1 MKRDELS
8 TIGASLL
15 TSLQSLIHSAFAQA
29 GLTAAD
35 VHGIELLGGGVR
47 MQIVQAAI
55 AQMFPPSIVMGAK
68 LDDCSVALGASLRCC
83 QGLAEP
89 SSSIKETGRG
99 TVIISS
105 YWLKIVLYKR
115 LLGLSSETISTYRQQ
130 ELDMQKTDAEV
141 RALLAARN
149 SLEAYVLDMRGVPR
163 RKHGQN
169 VDVTALNAVLD
180 ACEVQY

>member
-1 MKRDELS
+1 MENGDVTFTMKRDELS

-15 TSLQSLIHSAFAQA
+15 TSLQSLIHSALAQA

-89 SSSIKETGRG
+89 SSSIKESGGG
-99 TVIISS
+99 TVVICSI
-105 YWLKIVLYKR
+105 
-115 LLGLSSETISTYRQQ
+115 G
-130 ELDMQKTDAEV
+130 
-141 RALLAARN
+141 
-149 SLEAYVLDMRGVPR
+149 
-163 RKHGQN
+163 
-169 VDVTALNAVLD
+169 
-180 ACEVQY
+180 